1 MIDDIVSNGEKESIE
16 KDEESLSLTL
26 GMMKKELKAL
36 IARNLF
42 TMNQFYQIYFED
54 DEAILKAVEVFKNK
68 DEYLGLL
75 VEHKD
80 YIK

>member
-1 MIDDIVSNGEKESIE
+1 MFRTVKKNPLKKI
-16 KDEESLSLTL
+16 EESLSLTL

-42 TMNQFYQIYFED
+42 TMNQFYQVYFED
-54 DEAILKAVEVFKNK
+54 DEAIMKAIEVFKNK

-75 VEHKD
+75 VENKESG
-80 YIK
+80 K